1 MHKEGKP
8 VPKDVI
14 KAAANVEGYAATYDQ
29 SFRAIRSIIS
39 RKLQQDELGFQ
50 LIIPY
55 LQKFMQLNPGSTV
68 RYEMDGNNI
77 SHIFVCPGIMKTT
90 MKNVRPVMSLDAA
103 HLKSKW
109 KGILY
114 TASVMTASNNVYPVA
129 IAITHGNENE
139 SGWNWF
145 LGLLDNAI
153 DVLKMDHPRSEVRY
167 KYFTFISDRQ
177 KGLIGALN
185 SVFPQNHSCFCSI
198 HIARNAEKICG
209 KKVAKRVHKLST
221 TFSHLVSSGLM
232 EEINKMSTQGARYLQ
247 EIPPQQWRSTSW
259 LDDRR
264 LPPRYGI
271 VTSNMSES
279 TNNMFDKAR
288 EMSWFNSLDYMLGR
302 TMERISTLREEVKN
316 KDGIVEHVVALLRR
330 RWDMVAGYKVVQIRE
345 DGDEFTI
352 IRPNQT
358 DWETTTEHNIDVVNC
373 RCSCGEWQ
381 EHSIPCVHAI
391 VYFRLHEE
399 KNDG

>member
-1 MHKEGKP
+1 M
-8 VPKDVI
+8 
-14 KAAANVEGYAATYDQ
+14 
-29 SFRAIRSIIS
+29 
-39 RKLQQDELGFQ
+39 
-50 LIIPY
+50 
-55 LQKFMQLNPGSTV
+55 

-114 TASVMTASNNVYPVA
+114 TASVMTA
-129 IAITHGNENE
+129 
-139 SGWNWF
+139 
-145 LGLLDNAI
+145 
-153 DVLKMDHPRSEVRY
+153 
-167 KYFTFISDRQ
+167 
-177 KGLIGALN
+177 
-185 SVFPQNHSCFCSI
+185 
-198 HIARNAEKICG
+198 
-209 KKVAKRVHKLST
+209 
-221 TFSHLVSSGLM
+221 
-232 EEINKMSTQGARYLQ
+232 
-247 EIPPQQWRSTSW
+247 
-259 LDDRR
+259 
-264 LPPRYGI
+264 
-271 VTSNMSES
+271 TSNMSES

-345 DGDEFTI
+345 DGDEFSI

-358 DWETTTEHNIDVVNC
+358 DWETTTKHNIDVVNC

-391 VYFRLHEE
+391 VYFRLHETKTMDE
-399 KNDG
+399 VLARHVDELYENANQKAMLAVNIVPVCIETIQPDGVTLPPRQSSKRRTGRPQKKRIRKRSRWADDPTQSTIVCSNCKQRGHNIRTCDFRTEEAKKINIQNESEVSKLIELDLS